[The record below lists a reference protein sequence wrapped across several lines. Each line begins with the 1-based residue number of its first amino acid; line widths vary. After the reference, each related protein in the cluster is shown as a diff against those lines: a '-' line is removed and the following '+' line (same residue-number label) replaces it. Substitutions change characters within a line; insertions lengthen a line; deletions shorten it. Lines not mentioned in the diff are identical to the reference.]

1 MLFRSIDFNGS
12 DFTIPHTLQRLIKG
26 RVGDW
31 EHEYGFQGNPDYS
44 PGERFVR
51 LLAHV
56 HKQTG
61 KRCVVLVD
69 EYDKPLLDVLDTE
82 RKVKLDDEELLMED
96 YNRETLKGFYS
107 VFKAAD
113 QDLRFVL
120 LTGVTKFSQVSV
132 FSGFNQPEDI
142 SMNAKYDAICGITK
156 EELETVFHGEID
168 AMAEEMGVTY
178 EEVRD
183 MLQRHYDGYHF
194 SNKMIDIFNPFSEIG
209 RAHV

>member
-1 MLFRSIDFNGS
+1 MLRLSLRAVTSQHLIINTTTNSAHRNHNPRSGNI
-12 DFTIPHTLQRLIKG
+12 TIVRIYPK
-26 RVGDW
+26 
-31 EHEYGFQGNPDYS
+31 S

-107 VFKAAD
+107 VF
-113 QDLRFVL
+113 
-120 LTGVTKFSQVSV
+120 
-132 FSGFNQPEDI
+132 
-142 SMNAKYDAICGITK
+142 
-156 EELETVFHGEID
+156 
-168 AMAEEMGVTY
+168 
-178 EEVRD
+178 
-183 MLQRHYDGYHF
+183 
-194 SNKMIDIFNPFSEIG
+194 
-209 RAHV
+209 